1 MASSKLKN
9 CVAVTF
15 AKALVL
21 PMLAIVLCAGPAI
34 CAQNYA
40 HPSKPKEPVADT
52 TQTSVAN
59 TDPSRT
65 IEMHESSGNRTL
77 DKQRVDTRGANGE
90 YVPTAE
96 TETETV
102 RVDATTTRKVVRTYQ
117 WDVNGN
123 RNLAQVTEEDA
134 RGSASGD
141 THVVSTTSNADAA
154 GNIHVMAREVA
165 DTKKSGPDV
174 QETKTTFYVLD
185 GNGGLAPSV
194 QTQEL
199 QKSNADHTIEV
210 TKTTLAPTST
220 DHWEV
225 SEVKKSVMTD
235 DGKTRTSDER
245 ISKSDSEGRLSEVS
259 RTVGKETENAAG
271 KKSYTV
277 ETYSTELPGIT
288 SDGGLHL
295 SRVETTV
302 QSKDSGGT
310 DGEKQVLQPK
320 AGDPLSGLQVTA
332 LNFKYTVQYGG
343 SVEQQ
348 AKATQERDVNGN
360 FNTVAVQTQ
369 KSEQAPAAPGQTAPA
384 PSDKPK

>member
-1 MASSKLKN
+1 MASSQLEN
-9 CVAVTF
+9 WGAVTF
-15 AKALVL
+15 AKVL
-21 PMLAIVLCAGPAI
+21 ATPVFAVILCASPAI

-65 IEMHESSGNRTL
+65 TETHESSGNKTV

-102 RVDATTTRKVVRTYQ
+102 QVDATTTRKVVRTYQ

-134 RGSASGD
+134 RSSASGD
-141 THVVSTTSNADAA
+141 AHVVSTTSSADAA

-174 QETKTTFYVLD
+174 QETKTTLYVLD

-225 SEVKKSVMTD
+225 SEVKKSTITD
-235 DGKTRTSDER
+235 DGKTRISDER

-259 RTVGKETENAAG
+259 RTVGRETENAAG
-271 KKSYTV
+271 KKNYTV

-295 SRVETTV
+295 SRVVTTV
-302 QSKDSGGT
+302 QNKDSGGT
-310 DGEKQVLQPK
+310 DGEQQVLQPK

-332 LNFKYTVQYGG
+332 RTKYTVQYGG

-369 KSEQAPAAPGQTAPA
+369 KSEQAPAAQGQTAPA

>member
-1 MASSKLKN
+1 MASSQLEN
-9 CVAVTF
+9 WGAVTF
-15 AKALVL
+15 AKVL
-21 PMLAIVLCAGPAI
+21 ATPVFAVILCAAPAI

-65 IEMHESSGNRTL
+65 TETHESSGNKTV

-102 RVDATTTRKVVRTYQ
+102 QVDATTTRKVVRTYQ

-134 RGSASGD
+134 RSSASGD
-141 THVVSTTSNADAA
+141 THVVSTTSSADAA

-165 DTKKSGPDV
+165 DTKKSSPDV

-199 QKSNADHTIEV
+199 QKSDADHTIEV

-225 SEVKKSVMTD
+225 SEVKKSTITD

-245 ISKSDSEGRLSEVS
+245 ISKSNSEGRLSEVS
-259 RTVGKETENAAG
+259 RTVGRETENASG

-277 ETYSTELPGIT
+277 ETYSTDLPGIT
-288 SDGGLHL
+288 PDGGLHL
-295 SRVETTV
+295 NRVETTV
-302 QSKDSGGT
+302 QNKDSSGT
-310 DGEKQVLQPK
+310 DGEQQVLQPK

-332 LNFKYTVQYGG
+332 RTKYTVQYGG

-369 KSEQAPAAPGQTAPA
+369 KSEQAPAAQGQTAPA